1 MKYYIVD
8 ISDSNKT
15 YYFSSLNE
23 VILHLENACKR
34 LHKISRQEYMRNL
47 EELGY
52 NADDNLGKNFI
63 EAMSDSFNIGII
75 KDNRLVRCNIF
86 EATYYSK
93 YKNEM
98 GD

>member
-8 ISDSNKT
+8 TSSANKT
-15 YYFSSLNE
+15 FYFNTLNE
-23 VILHLENACKR
+23 VVSYLENACKR
-34 LHKISRQEYMRNL
+34 LHKVSRKEYMRNL
-47 EELGY
+47 EELGHSS
-52 NADDNLGKNFI
+52 DDSLGRNFI
-63 EAMSDSFNIGII
+63 EAMSESFNIGII

-86 EATYYSK
+86 EASYYSK

>member
-8 ISDSNKT
+8 PSVSNKT
-15 YYFSSLNE
+15 FYFNSLSE
-23 VILHLENACKR
+23 VISYLETACKR
-34 LHKISRQEYMRNL
+34 LHKVSRKEYMRNL

-52 NADDNLGKNFI
+52 NADDSLGRNFI